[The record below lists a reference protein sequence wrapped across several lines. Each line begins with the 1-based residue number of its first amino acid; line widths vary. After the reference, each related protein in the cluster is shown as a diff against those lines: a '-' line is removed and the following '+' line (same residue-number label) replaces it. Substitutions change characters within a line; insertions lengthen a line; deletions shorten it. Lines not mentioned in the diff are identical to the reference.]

1 MSEKRPSLARQVAPA
16 AILTAAGVA
25 FVSLLDNPTGAN
37 KVALDGS
44 GDAVAAT
51 TLASETNPATTT
63 SPATTPAPEVAT
75 TLAPSPATTVLAP
88 LQTTPASA
96 QGRTDTTVAPTVPTV
111 PPTAPTVP
119 ATAAPETTQP
129 AASSGACDGD
139 AVTSPTAMFRWGGIQ
154 LQVNFTKSNVICD
167 VQVLQYPN
175 DRSRSIAI
183 NTRALPVYNQEAV
196 TANSASISA
205 LSGATDSWEAYT
217 AALQAVIDS
226 RP

>member
-25 FVSLLDNPTGAN
+25 FVSLLDNPTGTN
-37 KVALDGS
+37 NVALDGA
-44 GDAVAAT
+44 GDAAAAT
-51 TLASETNPATTT
+51 TLAPEPTSATTAA
-63 SPATTPAPEVAT
+63 PAPTPAPDVAT

-88 LQTTPASA
+88 LQTAPASA

-111 PPTAPTVP
+111 APTVP

-154 LQVNFTKSNVICD
+154 LQVNFTKANVICD

-196 TANSASISA
+196 AANSASISA